1 MALLQL
7 ASLPNSFTNMLP
19 LERKSLFI
27 ASKPF
32 QCRASNNSF
41 ANSRE
46 YISRRSANFQPS
58 LWSYDYIQSLS
69 SEYMGESYKEQS
81 RMLREEIRI
90 MLSKVVN
97 HVDQLE
103 LIDVLQRLGVAYH
116 FINEIRNILDRINN
130 MDTPKG
136 EKNLH
141 ATALEFR
148 LLRQHCYNISTDV
161 FVSFLDEAG
170 NFKKCH
176 SFGAKE
182 MLSLYEATFHSFEDE
197 TIMNKA
203 RDFTLEFLKEYL
215 TKNKGNH
222 LSLLTSHAL
231 ELPLHWRIDRWEARW
246 FIDAYRRRENM
257 SPAILQLA
265 IVDFNIVQAIYQEE
279 LKYTSRWWKRIG
291 LAEKLS
297 FTRDRLVQNYV
308 WTVGTNFKPNFR
320 NFREVIT
327 KVNSLITTIDDIY
340 DVYGTFEE
348 LQLFTEAMDRWDP
361 KTIDNLPD
369 YMKICF
375 LALYNFVNEL
385 GHEILKENG
394 CDITPYLK
402 EAREKE
408 TGDIPK
414 SIQCY
419 MNETRVS
426 EKEACEY
433 MKSMMHTTWKK
444 MNEEACNSSFPESF
458 IDVAIN
464 LAKMALCMYQHGDG
478 HTIQDPKINSRIVS
492 LIFQPIPDLYA
503 QKSS

>member
-69 SEYMGESYKEQS
+69 SEYMQGESYKEQS

-402 EAREKE
+402 EAWTDLCKSYFIEAKWYHN
-408 TGDIPK
+408 GYIP
-414 SIQCY
+414 SL
-419 MNETRVS
+419 E
-426 EKEACEY
+426 EY
-433 MKSMMHTTWKK
+433 MENAWISISAPVTLTDAYFLVPH
-444 MNEEACNSSFPESF
+444 SF
-458 IDVAIN
+458 INEDFVYLKEHSSIIRFSAMILRIANDLEHTSVRRKQAIFPSQFN
-464 LAKMALCMYQHGDG
+464 A
-478 HTIQDPKINSRIVS
+478 T
-492 LIFQPIPDLYA
+492 
-503 QKSS
+503 